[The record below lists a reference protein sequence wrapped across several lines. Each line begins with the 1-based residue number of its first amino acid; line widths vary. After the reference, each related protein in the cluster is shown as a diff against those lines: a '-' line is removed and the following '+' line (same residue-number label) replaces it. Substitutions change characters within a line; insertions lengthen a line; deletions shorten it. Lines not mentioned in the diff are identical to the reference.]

1 MKSFNKSK
9 IFNKKIFNIIKNNRK
24 TLYFS
29 LFVFTYFS
37 MAFNYLIIKDFV
49 LSKILCIFLGIM
61 SLFFL
66 NKTYIIPKKSQFILK
81 SILIIFISLS
91 FLSLFLV

>member
-24 TLYFS
+24 ALYFS

-37 MAFNYLIIKDFV
+37 MAFNYLIIK
-49 LSKILCIFLGIM
+49 
-61 SLFFL
+61 
-66 NKTYIIPKKSQFILK
+66 
-81 SILIIFISLS
+81 
-91 FLSLFLV
+91 

>member
-9 IFNKKIFNIIKNNRK
+9 IFNKKIFNKIKNNRK
-24 TLYFS
+24 VLYFS
-29 LFVFTYFS
+29 MFVFTYFS
-37 MAFNYLIIKDFV
+37 TAFNYLIINDFV

-91 FLSLFLV
+91 FLSLFLI

>member
-24 TLYFS
+24 ALYFS

-37 MAFNYLIIKDFV
+37 MAFIYLIIEDFV

>member
-9 IFNKKIFNIIKNNRK
+9 IFNKKIFNKIKNNRK
-24 TLYFS
+24 ALYFS
-29 LFVFTYFS
+29 LFIFTYFS
-37 MAFNYLIIKDFV
+37 TAFNYLIIKDFV

-91 FLSLFLV
+91 FLSLFLI

>member
-24 TLYFS
+24 ALYFPF
-29 LFVFTYFS
+29 FVFTYFS

-81 SILIIFISLS
+81 SILLIFISLS

>member
-49 LSKILCIFLGIM
+49 LSKILCIFLGTM